1 MFRWEGQS
9 ERETGEKRPAETDSN
24 RYLNG
29 KIVEEV
35 SRKERWRQK
44 RKQSGEVERVTHP
57 SVKSTDTLPH
67 CPSLSL
73 PLSVQGRLHLGP
85 TLAAPAIPSFPSK
98 GCCHISDARK
108 DWLCMPR
115 CPSHRPQTDFSK
127 RARACLIAMMS
138 PLSLTLSA
146 RMLHND
152 AVAMV

>member
-73 PLSVQGRLHLGP
+73 FLSLSKAVCTWVPHLRRQPSHHFPQKAVATSVTHAKTGYAC
-85 TLAAPAIPSFPSK
+85 LAVLVTVPKLTFPSV
-98 GCCHISDARK
+98 
-108 DWLCMPR
+108 
-115 CPSHRPQTDFSK
+115 
-127 RARACLIAMMS
+127 RAR
-138 PLSLTLSA
+138 
-146 RMLHND
+146 
-152 AVAMV
+152 V